1 MELCLLLCG
10 SLDGRE
16 VWGRMDIC
24 VCVCVYIYIYIYI
37 FWLSSFTLHL
47 KLTILLISYT
57 QYKIKRLKLIKKS
70 NSQVLF
76 KI

>member
-24 VCVCVYIYIYIYI
+24 VCLYIYIYIYI
-37 FWLSSFTLHL
+37 YIYTYILAEFLHSSPETHNIAYQLYPIQN
-47 KLTILLISYT
+47 KKV
-57 QYKIKRLKLIKKS
+57 KI
-70 NSQVLF
+70 N
-76 KI
+76 